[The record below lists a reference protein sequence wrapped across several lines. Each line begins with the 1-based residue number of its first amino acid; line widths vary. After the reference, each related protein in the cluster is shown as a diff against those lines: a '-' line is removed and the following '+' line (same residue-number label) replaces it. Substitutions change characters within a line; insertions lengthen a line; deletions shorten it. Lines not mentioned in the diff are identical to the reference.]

1 MSVTRSVKKLLSVS
15 LHVTLMHVLHQTVLY
30 IPYLCGCKIT
40 PQVTCNVM
48 TVKEFFQSLIPGP
61 CLLNEITSFWWTNF
75 IGYVVCCV
83 LRGYFLR
90 LFVSWSLSKE
100 MLFFIKLWQ
109 ETSPACTIMN
119 QRARTVNAVE
129 APVVS
134 GQQKIQDTG
143 FRWDANGPV
152 LVHFQGKGQSV
163 TSARYSDMLVN
174 DLKPA
179 VWSKR
184 WELLSKWVLLLHN
197 NAHPIRLHIQWI
209 HYVLWNLRCWNI
221 HLRSRLGAF
230 GLSLVWTYERIFAGP
245 EVCRWWGNG
254 GGAKLVKGHANKP
267 FSRGHPQACRQ
278 VDQVCCEAVGL
289 C

>member
-1 MSVTRSVKKLLSVS
+1 M
-15 LHVTLMHVLHQTVLY
+15 TLGMGKCVADGSQ
-30 IPYLCGCKIT
+30 G
-40 PQVTCNVM
+40 
-48 TVKEFFQSLIPGP
+48 S
-61 CLLNEITSFWWTNF
+61 CLMITSVHDKQFIRSIWTVMLTKE
-75 IGYVVCCV
+75 I
-83 LRGYFLR
+83 
-90 LFVSWSLSKE
+90 LFSIELWHE
-100 MLFFIKLWQ
+100 M
-109 ETSPACTIMN
+109 SPECTIMN
-119 QRARTVNAVE
+119 QRIRDNQS
-129 APVVS
+129 S
-134 GQQKIQDTG
+134 GNTHCLRPTKSTRHRLPLGKSCWPSFSGTI
-143 FRWDANGPV
+143 
-152 LVHFQGKGQSV
+152 LVHFRQKGETV
-163 TSARYSDMLVN
+163 TGARYSDMLVN

-197 NAHPIRLHIQWI
+197 NARPIRLHIQWI